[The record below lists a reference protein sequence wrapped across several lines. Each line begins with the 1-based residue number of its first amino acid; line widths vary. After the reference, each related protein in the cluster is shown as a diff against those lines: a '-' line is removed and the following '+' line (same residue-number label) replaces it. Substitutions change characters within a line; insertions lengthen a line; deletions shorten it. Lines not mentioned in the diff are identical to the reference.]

1 MVSSYVLNLIY
12 RYLRSPL
19 LIMFQVNLPQWHLA
33 SRRSTATL
41 PTSVAC
47 CETACGNRR
56 ERRGEERRREEKVEE
71 GGEAERRREKHMHG
85 QAVQVKVKK

>member
-19 LIMFQVNLPQWHLA
+19 LIMLHLA

-56 ERRGEERRREEKVEE
+56 ERRGEERRREGKVEE
-71 GGEAERRREKHMHG
+71 GGEAERRREQHMHG